1 MSDETE
7 KQTATDRFVSHPGDS
22 GKRKLPRRFYKQVTV
37 VDTEGGFA
45 IELDDR
51 RVKTPARE
59 PLAVPMRALAV
70 AIAGEWEAQ
79 ELEIDPEAMLVT
91 KLANTAIDRVALR
104 RDEIVDE
111 IAAFGASDL
120 LCYRAEHPD
129 PLVLRQTQ
137 GWDPLLTW
145 LTSETG
151 ADLAV
156 ATGVMFKT
164 QSDGDLTKL
173 KAHVATFSEF
183 ELSGLHQI
191 VTISGSLVLGLA
203 LMANQ
208 IDAEKAHVLAH
219 IDEIWQAEQW
229 GADEEAE
236 ARLTG
241 RKEALM
247 ASARYLELLRS
258 ATS

>member
-7 KQTATDRFVSHPGDS
+7 TNVAADRFVSHPGDS
-22 GKRKLPRRFYKQVTV
+22 DKRKLPKRFYSQVAV
-37 VDTEGGFA
+37 VDTEAGFS
-45 IELDDR
+45 IELDGR

-59 PLAVPMRALAV
+59 PLAVPIKALAD
-70 AIAGEWEAQ
+70 AIAAEWEAQ
-79 ELEIDPEAMLVT
+79 QLEIDPEAMLVT

-111 IAAFGASDL
+111 ISAFGASDL

-129 PLVLRQTQ
+129 SLVLRQAQ
-137 GWDPLLTW
+137 GWDPLLAW
-145 LTSETG
+145 LNLKTGTNLEVTS
-151 ADLAV
+151 
-156 ATGVMFKT
+156 GVMFKA
-164 QSDGDLTKL
+164 QSADDLAKL
-173 KAHVATFSEF
+173 HAYVATFSEF

-203 LMANQ
+203 LMDNQ
-208 IDAEKAHVLAH
+208 IDAGKAHVLAH

-229 GADEEAE
+229 GTDEEAE

-247 ASARYLELLRS
+247 ASAIYLELLTS

>member
-7 KQTATDRFVSHPGDS
+7 TNAAADRFVSHPGDG
-22 GKRKLPRRFYKQVTV
+22 GKRKLPKRFYKQVAV
-37 VDTEGGFA
+37 VGIEGGFA
-45 IELDDR
+45 IELDGR

-59 PLAVPMRALAV
+59 TLAVPIKALAE
-70 AIAGEWEAQ
+70 AIAQEWDAQ
-79 ELEIDPEAMLVT
+79 EVEIDPEAMLVT

-104 RDEIVDE
+104 RDEIVEE

-129 PLVLRQTQ
+129 KLVLRQAQ
-137 GWDPLLTW
+137 GWDPLLDW
-145 LTSETG
+145 LRVQTG
-151 ADLAV
+151 ANLAV
-156 ATGVMFKT
+156 TSGVMFKA
-164 QSDGDLTKL
+164 QSVEDLAKL
-173 KAHVATFSEF
+173 HAHVATFSEF
-183 ELSGLHQI
+183 DLSGLHQI
-191 VTISGSLVLGLA
+191 VNITGSLVLGLA
-203 LMANQ
+203 LMAKQ
-208 IDAEKAHVLAH
+208 IDAEKAHELAH

-229 GADEEAE
+229 GVDEEAE

-247 ASARYLELLRS
+247 ASAKYLELLRS

>member
-7 KQTATDRFVSHPGDS
+7 MNAAADRFVSHPGDS
-22 GKRKLPRRFYKQVTV
+22 GKRKLPKRFYSQVAV
-37 VDTEGGFA
+37 VDTEAGFS
-45 IELDDR
+45 IELDGR
-51 RVKTPARE
+51 TVKTPARE
-59 PLAVPMRALAV
+59 ALAVPIKALAD
-70 AIAGEWEAQ
+70 AIAEEWDAQ

-104 RDEIVDE
+104 RDEITDE
-111 IAAFGASDL
+111 ISAFGASDL

-129 PLVLRQTQ
+129 SLVLRQAE
-137 GWDPLLTW
+137 GWDPLLAW
-145 LTSETG
+145 LKSQTG
-151 ADLAV
+151 ASLDV
-156 ATGVMFKT
+156 TSGVMFKA
-164 QSDGDLTKL
+164 QSADDLSKL
-173 KAHVATFSEF
+173 HAYVAAFSAF

-203 LMANQ
+203 VMAKQ

-229 GADEEAE
+229 GADEEAQV
-236 ARLTG
+236 RLTG

-247 ASARYLELLRS
+247 GSARYLELLTS